1 MTVRQVNMP
10 SVPQHVVTEIYNCVD
25 QGTSA
30 VVYDNY
36 SWMPAN
42 EQIQTWCKHNISP
55 DMYWGLQLI
64 SGDLK
69 MHKDI
74 GTCIKFNYIIDTA
87 GPHVVTNFYNDSFE
101 LIESVTLHPHIW
113 YIMDVTLYHSVSFVH
128 PGQTRLSLTGR
139 IVPTERNNK

>member
-42 EQIQTWCKHNISP
+42 NAVQAWCKQHVSP
-55 DMYWGLQLI
+55 DMYWGIQVI
-64 SGDLK
+64 TGNLK

-87 GPHVVTNFYNDSFE
+87 GPHVVTNFYNDNHE
-101 LIESVTLHPHIW
+101 LLESVILKSHTW
-113 YIMDVTLYHSVSFVH
+113 YLMDVAVYHSVELVD
-128 PGQTRLSLTGR
+128 PGQTRISLTGR
-139 IVPTERNNK
+139 VFPVTRT